1 MIAVQNIQLIPR
13 RQRHDPSVVWMSN
26 LQVDTNKYI
35 MREHLKDDQRTMHRH
50 YPGKPFQT
58 SPIFSFIQSFYPI

>member
-35 MREHLKDDQRTMHRH
+35 MREHLKDE
-50 YPGKPFQT
+50 
-58 SPIFSFIQSFYPI
+58 